1 MCEAAVSLGAE
12 TAGQNQT
19 TQNMHC
25 ILNLFYTVNVNYTV
39 KNDMLISD
47 IKYCSMLEPNPNPN
61 NKTMAWRCKGGVNPY
76 FEMTPEGT
84 YCYTQ

>member
-1 MCEAAVSLGAE
+1 MCEAAVSLGEE

-39 KNDMLISD
+39 NQ
-47 IKYCSMLEPNPNPN
+47 LE
-61 NKTMAWRCKGGVNPY
+61 KLEAAKAA
-76 FEMTPEGT
+76 
-84 YCYTQ
+84 